1 MATTRTNNVTTE
13 NLVRQS
19 TLHVFC
25 IGGSGLRILRSLI
38 MLLASGYDIKGYK
51 IKPYLVDPHLQ
62 SKELSEVSD
71 LIAKYHKLYYGT
83 NNGFFKTPIEA
94 DINNLNVMTS
104 TNVNDKSF
112 GTFIGSQA
120 CQTGS
125 PESMLIEMLYSKKNI
140 ETSMSVGFKGSP
152 NVGSVVFQD
161 FVNSKWFSSF
171 QPAQNDRVILVGSLF
186 GGTGASGIPAI
197 ADAIKKKSAAT
208 KVGVIALIPYF
219 ALGEPAEYSQH
230 REINSEIFDIK
241 SFAALKYYADN
252 ANSFDRFYVF
262 GDTEKK
268 VYNYDEESQGND
280 AHIIEL
286 AASQAFKDFA
296 EEQDTDLTP
305 STRWNQIVIDTNKPT
320 LNYDD
325 CGEGLK
331 TAISCLSD
339 FYSFSKVFF
348 LMQRETFYPF
358 YRGYKGAL
366 DTEDFKTLND
376 FIYEE
381 DPQKYSFIRFM
392 GELHDN
398 KRAFNAIDTRDI
410 ISPENDVQL
419 DHYRFVPSA
428 RFHLL
433 NRDRNG
439 ADGTRVISSQFV
451 KINDSYRR
459 SLKKQEE
466 ITPVSAFLNA
476 AQEGIREVNVKQ
488 YTANLK

>member
-219 ALGEPAEYSQH
+219 ALGEPAEVL
-230 REINSEIFDIK
+230 R
-241 SFAALKYYADN
+241 
-252 ANSFDRFYVF
+252 R
-262 GDTEKK
+262 
-268 VYNYDEESQGND
+268 
-280 AHIIEL
+280 
-286 AASQAFKDFA
+286 
-296 EEQDTDLTP
+296 
-305 STRWNQIVIDTNKPT
+305 
-320 LNYDD
+320 
-325 CGEGLK
+325 
-331 TAISCLSD
+331 
-339 FYSFSKVFF
+339 
-348 LMQRETFYPF
+348 QRKLF
-358 YRGYKGAL
+358 
-366 DTEDFKTLND
+366 
-376 FIYEE
+376 
-381 DPQKYSFIRFM
+381 
-392 GELHDN
+392 
-398 KRAFNAIDTRDI
+398 
-410 ISPENDVQL
+410 
-419 DHYRFVPSA
+419 
-428 RFHLL
+428 
-433 NRDRNG
+433 
-439 ADGTRVISSQFV
+439 
-451 KINDSYRR
+451 
-459 SLKKQEE
+459 
-466 ITPVSAFLNA
+466 
-476 AQEGIREVNVKQ
+476 
-488 YTANLK
+488 

>member
-125 PESMLIEMLYSKKNI
+125 PESMLIEMLY
-140 ETSMSVGFKGSP
+140 T
-152 NVGSVVFQD
+152 
-161 FVNSKWFSSF
+161 SF

-219 ALGEPAEYSQH
+219 ALGEPAENSQH

-466 ITPVSAFLNA
+466 ITPISAFLNA